1 MVAIIKMST
10 FFYPKPCPQC
20 TEPNKPDAQFCI
32 RCKMVLNYEYY
43 KKTVL
48 EEKQNKDK
56 EIQLILQKHEQ
67 EMKQV
72 REDVER
78 KMQIILEKID
88 TQRLVSCK

>member
-1 MVAIIKMST
+1 
-10 FFYPKPCPQC
+10 
-20 TEPNKPDAQFCI
+20 
-32 RCKMVLNYEYY
+32 MVLNYESY

-48 EEKQNKDK
+48 EEKQSKDK
-56 EIQLILQKHEQ
+56 EIQWILQKHEQ

-78 KMQIILEKID
+78 KLETVLEKID

>member
-1 MVAIIKMST
+1 
-10 FFYPKPCPQC
+10 
-20 TEPNKPDAQFCI
+20 
-32 RCKMVLNYEYY
+32 MVLNYESY

-56 EIQLILQKHEQ
+56 EIQLMLQRHEQ

-78 KMQIILEKID
+78 KMQIILKKID

>member
-1 MVAIIKMST
+1 
-10 FFYPKPCPQC
+10 
-20 TEPNKPDAQFCI
+20 
-32 RCKMVLNYEYY
+32 MVLNYESY

-56 EIQLILQKHEQ
+56 EIQLMLQRHEQ